1 MQLFVKIHTEKQ
13 EIFGFLCNFLY
24 LCIVER
30 KPNYNNIS
38 SSNTPKRTRVLQVW
52 SDKVERRVEGIQE
65 PEMTKR
71 VLCNIINIAMA

>member
-1 MQLFVKIHTEKQ
+1 MQLLGKIHTEKQ
-13 EIFGFLCNFLY
+13 ELFGFLCIFLY